1 MIYVLDHYY
10 AMNHTDFCCIVSSE
24 KSVQDLVEICSAISF
39 LLETQ
44 VDMDAVLDQTCLLH
58 ILEDFYD
65 VTDVKSDF
73 SEEMIRAMQLPI
85 RTAFEKMPNK
95 EIYLMDLYEARES
108 QCGPVN
114 CPRIM
119 EKWLPKG
126 EAFEDLL
133 LRLRQNGV
141 E

>member
-24 KSVQDLVEICSAISF
+24 KSVQDMVEICSAISF

-133 LRLRQNGV
+133 LRLRQNGA

>member
-10 AMNHTDFCCIVSSE
+10 AMNHTDFCCIVSLE
-24 KSVQDLVEICSAISF
+24 KSVQDMVEICSAISF

>member
-24 KSVQDLVEICSAISF
+24 KSVQDMVEICSAISF
-39 LLETQ
+39 LLETE

-65 VTDVKSDF
+65 MTDVKADF

-85 RTAFEKMPNK
+85 RTAFERYTN
-95 EIYLMDLYEARES
+95 EIYLLDLYEARES

-126 EAFEDLL
+126 EVFEALL
-133 LRLRQNGV
+133 LRLRQNGA